1 MPLNIRVTQSRPF
14 SKTVHLEG
22 RLNNETVAALD
33 QELNRIAN
41 SPATAVVLDLAGVDY
56 INSEGIRS
64 IFRLRKMMAARSG
77 KTLLVN
83 LQPQVQKVLDIVN
96 AVDVTAVFASV
107 QELDEYLDLM
117 QRKIVEGE

>member
-33 QELNRIAN
+33 AELNRIAN

-77 KTLLVN
+77 QTLLVN

-117 QRKIVEGE
+117 QRRIVEGE